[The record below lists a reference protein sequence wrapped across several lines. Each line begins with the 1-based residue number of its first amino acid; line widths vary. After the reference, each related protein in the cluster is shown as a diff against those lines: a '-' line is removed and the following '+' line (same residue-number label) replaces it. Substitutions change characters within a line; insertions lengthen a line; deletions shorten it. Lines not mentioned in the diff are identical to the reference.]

1 MGSRLES
8 AMMKSSTKLLIFT
21 ILFQFSWSVP
31 LNPKSLLDEIHSQT
45 GSQDANI
52 QPAGGSGLALEQL
65 LQLYSSGNSIPVAT
79 TTKSVVT
86 TTATTITTTKK
97 PIDVITDVT
106 LNCRFKKHTEAKDAA
121 TCSNLKSSKLEIA
134 YCYWDGS
141 ACFCPR
147 SKLDCNENI
156 VKQCVWLDKSTG
168 TVDHLVGKCI
178 HKTELIYNK
187 LYEKMVIR
195 GKKKLALQ
203 IFYNSNQ
210 AQTHAPHGIYGPISV
225 DAVYPYLQ
233 FGKPTHPQIP
243 YYNSYAQMGS
253 NYHGGYGQYG
263 MPTYGSYGSGP
274 YGPEPEP
281 ETYGTQEMPTYGG
294 YGQYGIPTYGGYGQ
308 YGIPTYGGYG
318 QLPAYGGYSEYK
330 EPKPEEPVTEPEPE
344 EYGPHGGYGQY
355 GVPTHGGYGQYG
367 VPTHGGYGQY
377 GIPTYGGYGQFGVPT
392 YGEYGQLPAYGGY
405 SDYKEPK
412 PEEPVGCPDICPLN
426 HDPVCGSD
434 GETYANDCALT
445 VWKCNH
451 GPSDLKIVHLGKCG
465 SGYHGYSEYTQG
477 PGSGYH
483 GYGEYTQGPYGGYD
497 DHIYG
502 GYNKIGYGNPTYGPP
517 PSYGGYK
524 PQNSYSGFNT
534 KNL

>member
-141 ACFCPR
+141 ACYCPR

-168 TVDHLVGKCI
+168 TDDHHVGKRI

-195 GKKKLALQ
+195 GKKKLALKF
-203 IFYNSNQ
+203 FYQSNQ

-263 MPTYGSYGSGP
+263 MPTYGGYGSVP

-281 ETYGTQEMPTYGG
+281 EKYGTQEMPTYGG
-294 YGQYGIPTYGGYGQ
+294 YGQYGVPTYGGYGQ
-308 YGIPTYGGYG
+308 YG
-318 QLPAYGGYSEYK
+318 
-330 EPKPEEPVTEPEPE
+330 
-344 EYGPHGGYGQY
+344 
-355 GVPTHGGYGQYG
+355 
-367 VPTHGGYGQY
+367 
-377 GIPTYGGYGQFGVPT
+377 VPT
-392 YGEYGQLPAYGGY
+392 YGEYGQSPAYGGY

-412 PEEPVGCPDICPLN
+412 PELHTGCPDICPLN

-451 GPSDLKIVHLGKCG
+451 GPSDLKIVHVGKCG
-465 SGYHGYSEYTQG
+465 SGYHG
-477 PGSGYH
+477 H
-483 GYGEYTQGPYGGYD
+483 GEYTQGPYGGYD

-502 GYNKIGYGNPTYGPP
+502 GYNKIGFGNPTYGPP

-524 PQNSYSGFNT
+524 PQNSYPGYNT

>member
-141 ACFCPR
+141 ACYCPR

-168 TVDHLVGKCI
+168 TDDHHVGKCI

-203 IFYNSNQ
+203 IFYQSNQ

-263 MPTYGSYGSGP
+263 VL
-274 YGPEPEP
+274 
-281 ETYGTQEMPTYGG
+281 TYGG

-308 YGIPTYGGYG
+308 YGVPTYGG
-318 QLPAYGGYSEYK
+318 
-330 EPKPEEPVTEPEPE
+330 
-344 EYGPHGGYGQY
+344 
-355 GVPTHGGYGQYG
+355 
-367 VPTHGGYGQY
+367 
-377 GIPTYGGYGQFGVPT
+377 
-392 YGEYGQLPAYGGY
+392 YGQLPAYGGY

-451 GPSDLKIVHLGKCG
+451 GPSDLKIVHL
-465 SGYHGYSEYTQG
+465 
-477 PGSGYH
+477 
-483 GYGEYTQGPYGGYD
+483 
-497 DHIYG
+497 
-502 GYNKIGYGNPTYGPP
+502 
-517 PSYGGYK
+517 
-524 PQNSYSGFNT
+524 
-534 KNL
+534 

>member
-1 MGSRLES
+1 MGSRLKS

-86 TTATTITTTKK
+86 TTATTTITTTKK

-156 VKQCVWLDKSTG
+156 IKQCVWLDKSTG
-168 TVDHLVGKCI
+168 TDDHHVGKCI

-210 AQTHAPHGIYGPISV
+210 AQAHAPHGIYGPISV

-243 YYNSYAQMGS
+243 YYNSFAQMGS

-263 MPTYGSYGSGP
+263 TPTYGGYGSVP
-274 YGPEPEP
+274 YEPEPEP
-281 ETYGTQEMPTYGG
+281 EKYGTQEMPTYGG
-294 YGQYGIPTYGGYGQ
+294 YGQYEIPTYGGYGQ

-318 QLPAYGGYSEYK
+318 QS
-330 EPKPEEPVTEPEPE
+330 
-344 EYGPHGGYGQY
+344 
-355 GVPTHGGYGQYG
+355 
-367 VPTHGGYGQY
+367 
-377 GIPTYGGYGQFGVPT
+377 
-392 YGEYGQLPAYGGY
+392 PAYGGY

-412 PEEPVGCPDICPLN
+412 PELHTGCPDICPLN

-451 GPSDLKIVHLGKCG
+451 GPSDLKIVHVGKCG
-465 SGYHGYSEYTQG
+465 S
-477 PGSGYH
+477 
-483 GYGEYTQGPYGGYD
+483 
-497 DHIYG
+497 
-502 GYNKIGYGNPTYGPP
+502 
-517 PSYGGYK
+517 
-524 PQNSYSGFNT
+524 
-534 KNL
+534 

>member
-1 MGSRLES
+1 MGSRLKS

-45 GSQDANI
+45 STQDSNI
-52 QPAGGSGLALEQL
+52 QPAGGSGLPLEQL
-65 LQLYSSGNSIPVAT
+65 LQLYSSGNSIFTQTTPKPVAT

-86 TTATTITTTKK
+86 TTATTITTTNKL
-97 PIDVITDVT
+97 DVITDVT
-106 LNCRFKKHTEAKDAA
+106 LNCRFKKHTATDAA
-121 TCSNLKSSKLEIA
+121 TCSNVKSLTLEIA

-141 ACFCPR
+141 TCYCPR

-168 TVDHLVGKCI
+168 TDDHHVGKCI

-203 IFYNSNQ
+203 IFYQSNQ
-210 AQTHAPHGIYGPISV
+210 AQTHVPHGIYGPISV

-263 MPTYGSYGSGP
+263 MPTYGGYGSGP
-274 YGPEPEP
+274 YVPEPEP
-281 ETYGTQEMPTYGG
+281 ETYGTQEMPAYGG

-308 YGIPTYGGYG
+308 YGIPTFGGYS
-318 QLPAYGGYSEYK
+318 QLPAYGGYSDYK
-330 EPKPEEPVTEPEPE
+330 EPKPEEPVAEPEPE
-344 EYGPHGGYGQY
+344 ESGPHGGYGQY
-355 GVPTHGGYGQYG
+355 GVPTYGEYGQY
-367 VPTHGGYGQY
+367 
-377 GIPTYGGYGQFGVPT
+377 GVPT

-412 PEEPVGCPDICPLN
+412 PEE
-426 HDPVCGSD
+426 
-434 GETYANDCALT
+434 
-445 VWKCNH
+445 
-451 GPSDLKIVHLGKCG
+451 
-465 SGYHGYSEYTQG
+465 
-477 PGSGYH
+477 
-483 GYGEYTQGPYGGYD
+483 
-497 DHIYG
+497 
-502 GYNKIGYGNPTYGPP
+502 
-517 PSYGGYK
+517 
-524 PQNSYSGFNT
+524 
-534 KNL
+534 

>member
-1 MGSRLES
+1 MGSRLKS

-233 FGKPTHPQIP
+233 FGNPTHPQIP
-243 YYNSYAQMGS
+243 YYNSYAQMGN

-263 MPTYGSYGSGP
+263 V
-274 YGPEPEP
+274 
-281 ETYGTQEMPTYGG
+281 PTYGG
-294 YGQYGIPTYGGYGQ
+294 YGQS
-308 YGIPTYGGYG
+308 
-318 QLPAYGGYSEYK
+318 PAYGGYNDYK

-344 EYGPHGGYGQY
+344 ESGPHGGYGQY
-355 GVPTHGGYGQYG
+355 GVPTYGEYGQY
-367 VPTHGGYGQY
+367 
-377 GIPTYGGYGQFGVPT
+377 GVPT

-451 GPSDLKIVHLGKCG
+451 GPSDLKIVHVGKCG
-465 SGYHGYSEYTQG
+465 AGYHGYGEYTQG

-483 GYGEYTQGPYGGYD
+483 GYGEYTQGPG
-497 DHIYG
+497 
-502 GYNKIGYGNPTYGPP
+502 
-517 PSYGGYK
+517 S
-524 PQNSYSGFNT
+524 
-534 KNL
+534 

>member
-156 VKQCVWLDKSTG
+156 VKQCAWLDKSTG

-263 MPTYGSYGSGP
+263 IPS
-274 YGPEPEP
+274 
-281 ETYGTQEMPTYGG
+281 YGG
-294 YGQYGIPTYGGYGQ
+294 YS
-308 YGIPTYGGYG
+308 
-318 QLPAYGGYSEYK
+318 QLPAYGGYSDYK
-330 EPKPEEPVTEPEPE
+330 EPKPEEPVAEPEPE
-344 EYGPHGGYGQY
+344 ESGPHGGHGQY
-355 GVPTHGGYGQYG
+355 GVPTHGGYGQY
-367 VPTHGGYGQY
+367 
-377 GIPTYGGYGQFGVPT
+377 GVPT

-412 PEEPVGCPDICPLN
+412 P
-426 HDPVCGSD
+426 
-434 GETYANDCALT
+434 
-445 VWKCNH
+445 
-451 GPSDLKIVHLGKCG
+451 
-465 SGYHGYSEYTQG
+465 
-477 PGSGYH
+477 
-483 GYGEYTQGPYGGYD
+483 
-497 DHIYG
+497 
-502 GYNKIGYGNPTYGPP
+502 
-517 PSYGGYK
+517 
-524 PQNSYSGFNT
+524 
-534 KNL
+534 

>member
-97 PIDVITDVT
+97 PIDVITGVT

-156 VKQCVWLDKSTG
+156 VKQCAWLDKSTG
-168 TVDHLVGKCI
+168 TDDHLVGKCI

-263 MPTYGSYGSGP
+263 MPTYG
-274 YGPEPEP
+274 
-281 ETYGTQEMPTYGG
+281 G

-308 YGIPTYGGYG
+308 YGIPS
-318 QLPAYGGYSEYK
+318 YGGYS
-330 EPKPEEPVTEPEPE
+330 
-344 EYGPHGGYGQY
+344 
-355 GVPTHGGYGQYG
+355 
-367 VPTHGGYGQY
+367 
-377 GIPTYGGYGQFGVPT
+377 
-392 YGEYGQLPAYGGY
+392 QLPAYGGY

-412 PEEPVGCPDICPLN
+412 PEEPVAEPEP
-426 HDPVCGSD
+426 
-434 GETYANDCALT
+434 EE
-445 VWKCNH
+445 
-451 GPSDLKIVHLGKCG
+451 
-465 SGYHGYSEYTQG
+465 SG
-477 PGSGYH
+477 
-483 GYGEYTQGPYGGYD
+483 
-497 DHIYG
+497 
-502 GYNKIGYGNPTYGPP
+502 
-517 PSYGGYK
+517 
-524 PQNSYSGFNT
+524 
-534 KNL
+534 

>member
-1 MGSRLES
+1 MGSRLKS

-45 GSQDANI
+45 STQDSNI
-52 QPAGGSGLALEQL
+52 QPAGGSGLPLEQL
-65 LQLYSSGNSIPVAT
+65 LQLYSSGNSIFTQTTPKPVAT

-86 TTATTITTTKK
+86 TTATTITTTNKL
-97 PIDVITDVT
+97 DVITDVT
-106 LNCRFKKHTEAKDAA
+106 LNCRFKKHTATDAA
-121 TCSNLKSSKLEIA
+121 TCSNVKSLTLEIA

-141 ACFCPR
+141 TCYCPR

-168 TVDHLVGKCI
+168 TDDHHVGKCI

-203 IFYNSNQ
+203 IFYQSNQ

-253 NYHGGYGQYG
+253 NYHGGYGHYG
-263 MPTYGSYGSGP
+263 MPTYGGYGSVP

-281 ETYGTQEMPTYGG
+281 EKYGTQEMPTYGG
-294 YGQYGIPTYGGYGQ
+294 YGQYEIPTYGGYGLYGIPTYGGYGQ
-308 YGIPTYGGYG
+308 YGVPTYGGY
-318 QLPAYGGYSEYK
+318 S
-330 EPKPEEPVTEPEPE
+330 
-344 EYGPHGGYGQY
+344 
-355 GVPTHGGYGQYG
+355 
-367 VPTHGGYGQY
+367 
-377 GIPTYGGYGQFGVPT
+377 QFGVPT
-392 YGEYGQLPAYGGY
+392 YGEYGQSPAYGGY

-412 PEEPVGCPDICPLN
+412 PELHTGCPDICPLN

-451 GPSDLKIVHLGKCG
+451 GPSDLKIVHGGKCG
-465 SGYHGYSEYTQG
+465 SSYHGYGEYPQG
-477 PGSGYH
+477 AGYH
-483 GYGEYTQGPYGGYD
+483 GYGEYTQGP
-497 DHIYG
+497 
-502 GYNKIGYGNPTYGPP
+502 
-517 PSYGGYK
+517 
-524 PQNSYSGFNT
+524 
-534 KNL
+534 